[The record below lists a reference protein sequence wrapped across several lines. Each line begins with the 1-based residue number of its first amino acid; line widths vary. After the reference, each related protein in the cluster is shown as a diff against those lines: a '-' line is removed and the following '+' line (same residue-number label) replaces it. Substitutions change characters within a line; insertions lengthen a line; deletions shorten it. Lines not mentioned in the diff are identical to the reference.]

1 MGDAWFT
8 GYADEIAR
16 LIVDA
21 RTCAETCE
29 AFLQRTP
36 ARVHLLAAPTAVSL
50 VLIDLID
57 HPPQLVLAAAQVTLE
72 LATDAADEIA
82 GEAPDV
88 AGALRT
94 LAASAR
100 SLLDAAG

>member
-21 RTCAETCE
+21 RDCAATCE
-29 AFLQRTP
+29 RFLQRAP
-36 ARVHLLAAPTAVSL
+36 ARVHLLAAPIAVSL
-50 VLIDLID
+50 VLVDLID
-57 HPPQLVLAAAQVTLE
+57 HPPELVLAAAQVTLE
-72 LATDAADEIA
+72 LATDAADAIA

-88 AGALRT
+88 AAALQTVATSAGA
-94 LAASAR
+94 
-100 SLLDAAG
+100 LLDAAG